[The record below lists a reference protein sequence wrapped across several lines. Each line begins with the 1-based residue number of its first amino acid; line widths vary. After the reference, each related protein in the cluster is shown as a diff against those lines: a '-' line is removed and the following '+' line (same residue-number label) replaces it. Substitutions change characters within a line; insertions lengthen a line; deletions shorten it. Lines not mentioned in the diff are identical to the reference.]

1 MEWHHLLPGTV
12 AAAREAGEV
21 LLGYLGRLDRVEHKG
36 AVDLV
41 TEADRAAERFLV
53 DRLARLLPEASILA
67 EEGSGKE
74 ASPTVSWI
82 VDPLDGT
89 TNFAHDYPVF
99 AVSIALV
106 AEGERV
112 LGVIHD
118 PMRDECFTAIR
129 GMGARLGDAALRV
142 SGTGGLGDAL
152 LVTGFPYDVRTNPR
166 NNVPQF
172 TAFLKRARAVRR
184 DGSAALDLAYVAA
197 GRFDGFWEEGLAPWD
212 MAAGALLV
220 EEAGGTVTG
229 YDADPLDLFAAHI
242 VATNGRIHPELLET
256 LAEVERAEALPPLSS
271 RARAERKG

>member
-1 MEWHHLLPGTV
+1 MEWRQFLPGTV

-21 LLGYLGRLDRVEHKG
+21 LLGFLGRVDVEHKG

-41 TEADRAAERFLV
+41 TEADRASEALLV
-53 DRLARLLPEASILA
+53 KRLGELLPGAAILA
-67 EEGSGKE
+67 EEGSGKPGT
-74 ASPTVSWI
+74 SGLTWV

-89 TNFAHDYPVF
+89 TNFAHEYPVF
-99 AVSIALV
+99 AVSIALL

-118 PMRDECFTAIR
+118 PTREECFTAVR
-129 GMGARLGDAALRV
+129 DGGARLGDAVLRV
-142 SGTGGLGDAL
+142 SRTEALQEAL
-152 LVTGFPYDVRTNPR
+152 LVTGFPYDVRTTPR

-172 TAFLKRARAVRR
+172 TAFLKRSRAVRR

-220 EEAGGTVTG
+220 EEAGGRVTG
-229 YDADPLDLFAAHI
+229 YDAGPLDLSDAHI
-242 VATNGRIHPELLET
+242 VATNGRIHDPMLGT
-256 LAEVERAEALPPLSS
+256 LREVEAGAGLPPLSS
-271 RARAERKG
+271 RRRVRTP